1 MATAE
6 IIEGYCDESGIQD
19 GASNCVVA
27 GWVATSRKWKLFE
40 SRWSRASGG
49 VEFHGKQFFAR
60 DPGGNRV
67 GPYRGWPD
75 DRANKYLQGLLDAI
89 LDCQLR
95 SIGAVI
101 NVADFQA
108 RTVEE
113 RKWLTGAAYLP
124 DFKKWEGRGSPQ
136 RPYYLGFTEC
146 VEQGAACVKN
156 PDWKIH
162 FYFDQQNVLAPYA
175 ADYYQRAR
183 GYAPPPLAR
192 RLGELTF
199 KSRDGLGALQAA
211 DLLAHACYKRGSVG
225 IGERQ
230 ELDAATV
237 RLRPI
242 TFGRIVHYHTPIIE
256 ERLAA
261 LAPQWRREWK
271 A

>member
-1 MATAE
+1 LATAE

-146 VEQGAACVKN
+146 VEQGAACVKIRTGKSTSISISKMS
-156 PDWKIH
+156 WRH
-162 FYFDQQNVLAPYA
+162 M
-175 ADYYQRAR
+175 
-183 GYAPPPLAR
+183 PLITTKGREATHR
-192 RLGELTF
+192 RPW
-199 KSRDGLGALQAA
+199 RD
-211 DLLAHACYKRGSVG
+211 
-225 IGERQ
+225 
-230 ELDAATV
+230 
-237 RLRPI
+237 
-242 TFGRIVHYHTPIIE
+242 
-256 ERLAA
+256 A
-261 LAPQWRREWK
+261 LAN
-271 A
+271 